1 MVSYFSSF
9 YGIFVAYEISQHCA
23 FLIISWTAE
32 TVENFLP
39 SVSVSKTE
47 ITKMLSQYSRVMM
60 CVSTIMLLILATVW
74 GLHTCEFL
82 VIKKSCLLTCVSDTQ
97 KGGRKFST
105 VSAV

>member
-1 MVSYFSSF
+1 MPLHRGVR
-9 YGIFVAYEISQHCA
+9 
-23 FLIISWTAE
+23 FLGTVIMDGDYKRRVISWTAE

-60 CVSTIMLLILATVW
+60 YVSTIMLLILATVW

-97 KGGRKFST
+97 KGSRNFST